1 MYPNL
6 KMQLWRRGLRQ
17 NRLAQMLSMDES
29 LVSRVLNGF
38 REPSQQFKQQVA
50 SVLQQ
55 DEHWLFEKTERAAF
69 ELADPP
75 CAG

>member
-17 NRLAQMLSMDES
+17 NRLAQILGLDES

-38 REPSQQFKQQVA
+38 REPTGEFRSQVA
-50 SVLQQ
+50 AVLQQ
-55 DEHWLFEKTERAAF
+55 DERWLFEKSEDPATP
-69 ELADPP
+69 LADPP